1 MWVLEIKQHQRY
13 NRIKWNFGM
22 DNDIDDARGGGDDS
36 GGGNA
41 VGGGG
46 CCCYNGNHAVLTT
59 LHGNVHTNNS
69 TNFHAIASTMGE
81 RDNGNCGA
89 GMCPVDHKTQSLW
102 GLLGGSA
109 SGNDHRK
116 RFRTNGSINS
126 NANVHVHAVVS
137 TGVH

>member
-1 MWVLEIKQHQRY
+1 MMV
-13 NRIKWNFGM
+13 
-22 DNDIDDARGGGDDS
+22 AT
-36 GGGNA
+36 A
-41 VGGGG
+41 VATTTP
-46 CCCYNGNHAVLTT
+46 AVILLPPPPPIGTTQLTT

-69 TNFHAIASTMGE
+69 TNFHAVASTMGE

-89 GMCPVDHKTQSLW
+89 GMCPVDHETQSLW

-137 TGVH
+137 TGVR